1 MDIQTSGADPAATT
15 AAARADEA
23 DEGANII
30 GRSATVSTLDGRH
43 GVDLSL
49 RRRWLETIPC
59 TC

>member
-30 GRSATVSTLDGRH
+30 GR
-43 GVDLSL
+43 L
-49 RRRWLETIPC
+49 RRF
-59 TC
+59 